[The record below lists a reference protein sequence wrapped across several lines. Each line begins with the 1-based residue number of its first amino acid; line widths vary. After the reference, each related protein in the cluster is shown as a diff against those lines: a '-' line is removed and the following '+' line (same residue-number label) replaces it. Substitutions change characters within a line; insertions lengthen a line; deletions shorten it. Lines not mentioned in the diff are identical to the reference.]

1 MTPRPEPRPS
11 PDGDG
16 LRTRGQA
23 AASAAVRTMLRG
35 RPPQAI
41 LLVGPAGVGK
51 TTLALDLAAGIL
63 CDATDPALRP
73 CRACRACRMVE
84 HGNHPDLHRL
94 GPEGPGGS
102 IGIGGPGR
110 PPGVRDLVGELSLL
124 PVEGG
129 ARVAIVEPAD
139 RLTEDAQSAFLKTL
153 EEPPAGTTLIL
164 VAEEE
169 DRLLTTVRSRCIRL
183 RLGTMGPRDVEAV
196 LDAVAGIEAPVAARA
211 ARLAAGR
218 PGIALAYARAPE
230 AVRLRGEIARG
241 LLDLLPLRR
250 TDRLTRIRELA
261 ARAGELASAL
271 GAASRPAGT
280 STGVAGRPGPGRGR
294 TKGRAVVDTTAP
306 VPVPDPATAA
316 ADDSAG
322 PTSTTPAGAEPDAAL
337 DATVRIP
344 ASERRAAALSLVAI
358 WRDLVRDL
366 LVMGHGSPTAVR
378 DPDLLDDLRAAVPSV
393 PSDAAGAFLR
403 RLDEAGERLE
413 GNAAPDLVVDILAL
427 DWRSTPPQR

>member
-1 MTPRPEPRPS
+1 
-11 PDGDG
+11 
-16 LRTRGQA
+16 
-23 AASAAVRTMLRG
+23 MLRG
-35 RPPQAI
+35 RPPQAL

-63 CDATDPALRP
+63 CTAADVVTRP
-73 CRACRACRMVE
+73 CRSCRACRMVE

-153 EEPPAGTTLIL
+153 EEPSAGTTLIL

-169 DRLLTTVRSRCIRL
+169 DRLLPTVRSRCVRL
-183 RLGTMGPRDVEAV
+183 RLGTMGPRDIEAV
-196 LDAVAGIEAPVAARA
+196 LDTIAGIEAPVAARA
-211 ARLAAGR
+211 ARLAGGR

-250 TDRLTRIRELA
+250 ADRLARVRELA
-261 ARAGELASAL
+261 ARAAELSAAL
-271 GAASRPAGT
+271 SAAAEPAGT
-280 STGVAGRPGPGRGR
+280 SPGLAARSGQGRGR
-294 TKGRAVVDTTAP
+294 ARGRATAGANAPATGPAP
-306 VPVPDPATAA
+306 VPATLAAEDTTDPAAPA
-316 ADDSAG
+316 
-322 PTSTTPAGAEPDAAL
+322 TPVL
-337 DATVRIP
+337 DPAVEAVVRVP
-344 ASERRAAALSLVAI
+344 ASERRAAAQSLVAI
-358 WRDLVRDL
+358 WRDLARDL
-366 LVMGHGSPTAVR
+366 FVVGHGSPTAVR
-378 DPDLLDDLRAAVPSV
+378 DPDLLDDLRGAASSLPST
-393 PSDAAGAFLR
+393 AAGAFLH

-413 GNAAPDLVVDILAL
+413 GNAAPDLVLDVLAL
-427 DWRSTPPQR
+427 DWRSAPGHP